1 MSGNIEVRSVL
12 GRFLEHSRIF
22 RFANGGDPIH
32 FIGSGDW
39 MTRNL
44 RERVEVI
51 VPVSDAEL
59 KARLDEILR
68 VYWEDTAKALV
79 MHSGGGFARVAA
91 GDAGAR
97 FEAQAWLVE
106 HPESLPSEAKAEVLS
121 PAQGSVAGPVA
132 ESLPERPAK
141 AYIGS

>member
-1 MSGNIEVRSVL
+1 MSEMIEVRSIL

-22 RFANGGDPIH
+22 RFANGGDPVH

-51 VPVSDAEL
+51 VPVSDPEL

-79 MHSGGGFARVAA
+79 MYPGGGFARVAPRD
-91 GDAGAR
+91 GGAR
-97 FEAQAWLVE
+97 FEAQAWLME
-106 HPESLPSEAKAEVLS
+106 HPESLPAEEAEGRPPVPGAVALPGAE
-121 PAQGSVAGPVA
+121 G
-132 ESLPERPAK
+132 LPEKSAK